1 MTKLRDDLRT
11 AFEREQMPLRDAGD
25 ARHRLMQDA
34 LAARDHVSHRAQWAA
49 GIAAVLI
56 AAIVI
61 TTFALIR
68 GAGRPHATPAATP
81 TATARNLSVS
91 DSTPI
96 ILIRETSAYR
106 KIDAIT
112 WDGKAAGT
120 LPFDA
125 ADSIPNPAANL
136 FASASV
142 IRDRSGAVV
151 ASGSFGGKFFSGTWA
166 DDEVHF
172 CLMTPFDTRG
182 AGGDPTTLKLFDARS
197 GTAKDVVQVGT
208 VYNQTFMSVAACS
221 VEFDRAVVVQSAGQG
236 IGTAQYWVVELS
248 TGKILWTH
256 KLQAST
262 AQPVQIVSS
271 RDGQTIAETQGK
283 NSTLFGLDGKVIAH
297 VDGSVR
303 IFCWDGSLALVDAG
317 TGDGPARIVRV
328 SDGSTVWSGPS
339 GSGFYV
345 SSYGAQPDG
354 ASIAVGLHNPANT
367 DVNGLTPVDLYIVAP
382 DGHVVAEMKDIYW

>member
-1 MTKLRDDLRT
+1 MTLRDDIRAGFDRKQATLG
-11 AFEREQMPLRDAGD
+11 EVGD

-34 LAARDHVSHRAQWAA
+34 LAARDHASHRAQWAA

-68 GAGRPHATPAATP
+68 GVGRPHATPAASP
-81 TATARNLSVS
+81 TATAQNLGVS

-96 ILIRETSAYR
+96 LVIRESSAYQ

-112 WDGKAAGT
+112 WDGKAVGK

-125 ADSIPNPAANL
+125 GDSISNPAANL
-136 FASASV
+136 FASAGT
-142 IRDRSGAVV
+142 IRDRTGAVV
-151 ASGSFGGKFFSGTWA
+151 ASGSFGAKFFSGTWA

-172 CLMTPFDTRG
+172 CLMTPVDNPG
-182 AGGDPTTLKLFDARS
+182 AGGLPTTLKLFDARA
-197 GTAKDVVQVGT
+197 GTARDVLKVGT
-208 VYNQTFMSVAACS
+208 LYNQTFMSVAACS

-256 KLQAST
+256 NFQESKAL
-262 AQPVQIVSS
+262 PVQIVSS
-271 RDGQTIAETQGK
+271 RDGQTIAESQGLT
-283 NSTLFGLDGKVIAH
+283 STLFGLDGAVIGHIA
-297 VDGSVR
+297 GSVQ
-303 IFCWDGSLALVDAG
+303 IFCWDGSLALVDPG
-317 TGDGPARIVRV
+317 TGGGPATIVRI
-328 SDGSTVWSGPS
+328 SDGSTVWSGPT

-345 SSYGAQPDG
+345 YSYAAQPDG
-354 ASIAVGLHNPANT
+354 ASLAVGLHNPANT
-367 DVNGLTPVDLYIVAP
+367 DVKGFTPVDLYIVAP